1 MDLHFP
7 GLSDPL
13 GFVLCLGGFLAQ
25 LWLTRRN
32 KYLFWASVV
41 LAVGAF
47 SSYCALA
54 QYWSPSY
61 RQWLRPKSLVWS
73 CALTQI
79 WCISILSIAV
89 AIELRNRIPGFDAN
103 RRLFMRASTAAICLT
118 PAAAVSV
125 GILGRKNFTV
135 NELNLKFR
143 NLPRD
148 LRNVRI
154 LQISDV
160 HLGAF
165 YSERDLEQVVDAA
178 NELRGDLAIMT
189 GDLITSRGDPLDACL
204 RQLSRL
210 KNTSGIWACMGNHEH
225 FAGVEEAAA
234 IRGARLGVNFLRW
247 QNRTMKFGNSSLNLV
262 GVDYQSPHR
271 KPYLVNAEELV
282 ETGHFNVLL
291 SHNPDV
297 FPVATEK
304 GYDLVLAG
312 HTHGGQVNVEIFEKN
327 LNIASFVTPYT
338 RGLYQDA
345 ASAIYVNSGIGTIG
359 MPIRLGAPP
368 EITLITLC
376 DS

>member
-1 MDLHFP
+1 MDLHLP

-13 GFVLCLGGFLAQ
+13 GFFLCLGGFLAQ
-25 LWLTRRN
+25 LWLTRKN

-41 LAVGAF
+41 LAVFAF

-54 QYWSPSY
+54 QYWSMSY
-61 RQWLRPKSLVWS
+61 RHWLRPRTVIWS

-79 WCISILSIAV
+79 WCISILAIAF
-89 AIELRNRIPGFDAN
+89 AIELRNRIPGFSTS
-103 RRLFMRASTAAICLT
+103 RRSFMRASTAAICLT
-118 PAAAVSV
+118 PAVAVSF
-125 GILGRKNFTV
+125 GILRRKNFTV
-135 NELNLKFR
+135 NELNLKVPD
-143 NLPRD
+143 LPRD
-148 LRNVRI
+148 LHNIRI
-154 LQISDV
+154 VQLSDI

-165 YSERDLEQVVDAA
+165 YSERDLAHVVDAA
-178 NELRGDLAIMT
+178 NELRADLAVMT
-189 GDLITSRGDPLDACL
+189 GDLITSTGDPLDACL

-225 FAGVEEAAA
+225 FANVEDAAA

-247 QNRTMKFGNSSLNLV
+247 QSRSLKFGNSSLNLV
-262 GVDYQSPHR
+262 GVDYQSPR
-271 KPYLVNAEELV
+271 WKPYLVNAEELV
-282 ETGHFNVLL
+282 ETGQFNVLL

-304 GYDLVLAG
+304 GYDLVLSG

-338 RGLYQDA
+338 KGLYQGA

-368 EITLITLC
+368 EVTLITLC

>member
-13 GFVLCLGGFLAQ
+13 GFFLCLGGLLAQ
-25 LWLTRRN
+25 LWLTRKN

-41 LAVGAF
+41 LAACAF

-61 RQWLRPKSLVWS
+61 RRWLRPRTVVWS

-79 WCISILSIAV
+79 WCISILGIAF
-89 AIELRNRIPGFDAN
+89 AIELRNRIPGFN
-103 RRLFMRASTAAICLT
+103 TSRRAFMRASTAAICLT
-118 PAAAVSV
+118 PAVAVSF
-125 GILGRKNFTV
+125 GILRRKHFTV
-135 NELNLKFR
+135 NELSLKFP

-154 LQISDV
+154 VQLSDV

-189 GDLITSRGDPLDACL
+189 GDLITSAGDPLDACL

-225 FAGVEEAAA
+225 FANVEDVAA
-234 IRGARLGVNFLRW
+234 IRGARLGVNFLRS
-247 QNRTMKFGNSSLNLV
+247 QNRSLKFGNNSLNLA
-262 GVDYQSPHR
+262 GVDYQSPR
-271 KPYLVNAEELV
+271 WKPYLVNAEDLV
-282 ETGHFNVLL
+282 ETGQFNILL

-297 FPVATEK
+297 FPVAAEK

-312 HTHGGQVNVEIFEKN
+312 HTHGGQVNVEIFENN

-338 RGLYQDA
+338 KGLYHA
-345 ASAIYVNSGIGTIG
+345 GNSAIYVNSGIGTIG

-368 EITLITLC
+368 EVTLITLC

>member
-1 MDLHFP
+1 MDLHLP

-13 GFVLCLGGFLAQ
+13 GFFLCLAGFLAQ
-25 LWLTRRN
+25 LWVTRKNR
-32 KYLFWASVV
+32 YMFWASVV
-41 LAVGAF
+41 IAVLAF

-54 QYWSPSY
+54 QYWSLAY
-61 RQWLRPKSLVWS
+61 RRWVPPRAVTWS

-79 WCISILSIAV
+79 WCISMLGVAV
-89 AIELRNRIPGFDAN
+89 ALELRNRIPGFDSS
-103 RRLFMRASTAAICLT
+103 RRSFMRASTAAICLT
-118 PAAAVSV
+118 PAAVVSF
-125 GILGRKNFTV
+125 GILRRKNFVV
-135 NELNLKFR
+135 NELEVKIPG
-143 NLPRD
+143 LPRD
-148 LRNVRI
+148 LRNLRVVQ
-154 LQISDV
+154 LSDI

-165 YSERDLEQVVDAA
+165 YSERDLVHVIDAA

-189 GDLITSRGDPLDACL
+189 GDLITNTGDPLAACL

-225 FAGVEEAAA
+225 FARVENLAAKM
-234 IRGARLGVNFLRW
+234 GAKFGVNFLRGEG
-247 QNRTMKFGNSSLNLV
+247 RSLKFGKNSLNLV
-262 GVDYQSPHR
+262 GVDYQSPR
-271 KPYLVNAEELV
+271 LPYLVGAEELV
-282 ETGHFNVLL
+282 ESGQFNVLL

-297 FPVATEK
+297 FPVATDK

-338 RGLYQDA
+338 KGLYRGA